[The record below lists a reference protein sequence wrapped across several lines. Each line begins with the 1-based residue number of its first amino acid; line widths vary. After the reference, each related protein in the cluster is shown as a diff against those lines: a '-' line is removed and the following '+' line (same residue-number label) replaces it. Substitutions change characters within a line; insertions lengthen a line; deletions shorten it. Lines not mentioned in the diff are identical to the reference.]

1 MKSFYLLFVVFVSG
15 GATLA
20 LEILGTRIL
29 GPYYGVSLFLWS
41 ALIAVTLIALGV
53 GYAVGGWVADRDG
66 ASRRLYLL
74 LLVAGVWVLF
84 VPLLREPILSV
95 GENLGLRTAVFLA
108 ALLLFFPPLLLL
120 GMVSPIAIRLRAHS
134 LDVVGRSAGTISA
147 ISTLAGVISALA
159 TGFYFV
165 PYLGVTTLTLSI
177 GVLLILTGLVGLL
190 VQRIFK
196 ESRGAAGIII
206 AIGLIAVA
214 LNAFSAQHVEPSL
227 LTVVQSPYAELR
239 VEDHPEGRY
248 LLVDGA
254 IHSQA
259 DTGSWQSPLEY
270 VAVMDLAVYMF
281 DRKGAALLVG
291 LGGGSIV
298 KNFVDRG
305 WTVEAV
311 ELDHEI
317 VRLAHTYFGLKPD
330 EAVIHTMD
338 GRRFLQETTKHY
350 SIIVIDAF
358 GSGAIPFH
366 MVSKEAFQLCRERLE
381 PEGVL
386 AINVWA
392 MGWDD
397 PVMRNIAA
405 TVRTEFA
412 EVLALPIAEP
422 PNRLGNLVLMAS
434 NRELELKKDVERH
447 YKDPNYRYGPKYQRV
462 HAWDNRFT
470 PKLFGTQIVTD
481 DRNSIDVWSE
491 ELNYAAR
498 KAMHDQAGE

>member
-1 MKSFYLLFVVFVSG
+1 
-15 GATLA
+15 
-20 LEILGTRIL
+20 
-29 GPYYGVSLFLWS
+29 
-41 ALIAVTLIALGV
+41 
-53 GYAVGGWVADRDG
+53 
-66 ASRRLYLL
+66 
-74 LLVAGVWVLF
+74 
-84 VPLLREPILSV
+84 
-95 GENLGLRTAVFLA
+95 
-108 ALLLFFPPLLLL
+108 
-120 GMVSPIAIRLRAHS
+120 
-134 LDVVGRSAGTISA
+134 
-147 ISTLAGVISALA
+147 
-159 TGFYFV
+159 
-165 PYLGVTTLTLSI
+165 
-177 GVLLILTGLVGLL
+177 
-190 VQRIFK
+190 
-196 ESRGAAGIII
+196 
-206 AIGLIAVA
+206 
-214 LNAFSAQHVEPSL
+214 
-227 LTVVQSPYAELR
+227 
-239 VEDHPEGRY
+239 
-248 LLVDGA
+248 
-254 IHSQA
+254 
-259 DTGSWQSPLEY
+259 
-270 VAVMDLAVYMF
+270 MDLAVYMF